1 MPKGRALPVV
11 AFALSAVVARADE
24 VFVKGGGRL
33 SGQVIEYGPDT
44 VVVDVGPG
52 QIGLPLSYVERIVP
66 GTTPQAVYR
75 ERAARLAAGDAAGW
89 VALGQWALEQDLVTK
104 ARAAFE
110 HVLAVDPSNA
120 AAHLSLGHVR
130 AGDQWMTRE
139 DGYRARGLV
148 VYQGS
153 WMTRDERR
161 ALVDERL
168 AAAEEERVRLEAEAR
183 VREAEARARV
193 AEAEAERAEAEL
205 GRPAA
210 PPSGFDYPAFPYPG
224 FGYPGFGYPAF
235 VVGGYSPWFRVHSR
249 THLRSGCEFGNCG
262 SAFAPRFVRP
272 MRTPLVVPPVR
283 HPGRAPGRR

>member
-1 MPKGRALPVV
+1 MPMGRALPVV

-89 VALGQWALEQDLVTK
+89 VALGQWALEQDLLTK

-110 HVLAVDPSNA
+110 HVLGVDPSNA
-120 AAHLSLGHVR
+120 AAHLGLGHVR
-130 AGDQWMTRE
+130 VGDQWMTQE

-153 WMTRDERR
+153 WMTRDEQRT
-161 ALVDERL
+161 LVDERL
-168 AAAEEERVRLEAEAR
+168 AAAEEERVRLEADAR

-193 AEAEAERAEAEL
+193 AEAEAARADAEL
-205 GRPAA
+205 RRPAA
-210 PPSGFDYPAFPYPG
+210 PASGLDYPGFPYPG
-224 FGYPGFGYPAF
+224 FGYPAFGYPGF
-235 VVGGYSPWFRVHSR
+235 VVGGYSPWFAVHAR
-249 THLRSGCEFGNCG
+249 AHFRRRCEFGNCWG
-262 SAFAPRFVRP
+262 AFAPRFAHP
-272 MRTPLVVPPVR
+272 MGAPLVVPPAR
-283 HPGRAPGRR
+283 HPGPPPGRR